1 MTGLDITI
9 GTGMYD
15 RGY

>member
-1 MTGLDITI
+1 MAGLSITN